1 MRFFYWINVTFV
13 MFQFFPRF
21 DETIH
26 ARQNMSSV
34 IRNTTQQLLIKLVTE
49 PPVDGEA
56 WKEMVTKIYK
66 V

>member
-1 MRFFYWINVTFV
+1 